1 MNKEQI
7 ESVATEYIH
16 RDKTHGLTRKKA
28 FTDGARW
35 VLETMC
41 ELPLDELL
49 RELAEYAN
57 ERIGGAPG
65 ADHMAN
71 RMMRDS
77 LAGSA
82 DAPIPPDSGELAG
95 KGGAR

>member
-1 MNKEQI
+1 MNQEQI
-7 ESVATEYIH
+7 ERAATGYIH

-28 FTDGARW
+28 FAAGARW
-35 VLETMC
+35 VLDRLC
-41 ELPLDELL
+41 QLPLDEMK

-57 ERIGGAPG
+57 ARIGGSPG
-65 ADHMAN
+65 ADHLAS

-77 LAGSA
+77 LAESA
-82 DAPIPPDSGELAG
+82 DAPGSPDSGESDG